1 MNLAERIRLTKQTLD
16 TINIVAEH
24 GGEVPAGFR
33 VEYSDEDKE
42 DAWGVVDNINFMDC
56 AWFIRLVPLATS
68 RRFPLTMDDVP
79 AGSVFSANPEVGYVS
94 PHVDYHGIEFR
105 SDKKDFSY
113 SWVGLMER
121 GFQIKRPGED
131 WAPCSK
137 EAT

>member
-1 MNLAERIRLTKQTLD
+1 MNLAERIQLTKQTLD
-16 TINIVAEH
+16 AMSSVYENH
-24 GGEVPAGFR
+24 GAVPDGKILEFAYDHGNSAGMWQNAIGPHSIGQGF
-33 VEYSDEDKE
+33 Y
-42 DAWGVVDNINFMDC
+42 
-56 AWFIRLVPLATS
+56 RLVDATKT
-68 RRFPLTMDDVP
+68 RIPLTMDDVP

-94 PHVDYHGIEFR
+94 PHVDYYGIEFR

-113 SWVGLMER
+113 SWAELMER